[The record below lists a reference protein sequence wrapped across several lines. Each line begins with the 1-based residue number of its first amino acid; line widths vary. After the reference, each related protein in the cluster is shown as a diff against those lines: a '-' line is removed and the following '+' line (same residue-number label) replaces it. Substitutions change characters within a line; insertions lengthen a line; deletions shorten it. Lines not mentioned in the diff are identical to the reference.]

1 MTSSRI
7 RLLHVGELHRVVD
20 AIRQRFEGFRI
31 SRERLRPGDLM
42 LAVED
47 EPDPEITLPQ
57 LQLARSAMT
66 SSSQGIW
73 GAVMPCVDFGF
84 GRRT

>member
-1 MTSSRI
+1 
-7 RLLHVGELHRVVD
+7 
-20 AIRQRFEGFRI
+20 
-31 SRERLRPGDLM
+31 M

-57 LQLARSAMT
+57 LQLARSAIT
-66 SSSQGIW
+66 SLSEGIW